1 MSLGFKLQGM
11 GSFIPNW
18 YVNIEYKTT
27 EDKLELY
34 KPLFLNLCSMYCGI
48 FVNIII
54 ILICCNHSFFLQMNH
69 YLERTLHTVELQKE
83 KLFDLQ
89 LIESLGKV
97 FPDVSF

>member
-1 MSLGFKLQGM
+1 MSLGFKLQGL

-18 YVNIEYKTT
+18 YVNIKYKTT

-34 KPLFLNLCSMYCGI
+34 KPLFLN
-48 FVNIII
+48 FVLWYFCIYN
-54 ILICCNHSFFLQMNH
+54 NHRNMLQSFFFFLQMNH

>member
-11 GSFIPNW
+11 GIFIPNW

-27 EDKLELY
+27 EDKLEVY

-54 ILICCNHSFFLQMNH
+54 IVICCNYSFFSTDEPLPRKNSPH
-69 YLERTLHTVELQKE
+69 C
-83 KLFDLQ
+83 
-89 LIESLGKV
+89 
-97 FPDVSF
+97 